1 MKKEM
6 FQKKR
11 GIWADS
17 HPVLHAIV
25 TMIFYMALVEIF
37 SLAVIMVF
45 EVIAALVYVLHGN
58 GTVSPSYISDMAVLT
73 SIANIT
79 SHILFVLI
87 YWLRRRRQLH
97 RFFRICNTGRGIL
110 LGCSVL
116 MTVSITFASYFVEK
130 TPFGNVGTALFMGI
144 EPGIAE
150 EVLFRIIPIS
160 AAMKSRKREQLV
172 LPVFLFTG
180 LGFGLIHSV
189 NLFAGADLISTLVQ
203 VLYATGVGFLFA
215 AIYMRTGNMW
225 ITIFLHTLNDA
236 IDFLS
241 LNLQTSGGVLTDTP
255 DTSGLIGL
263 LLFAALYYVNA
274 FYIFR
279 SCRRKTISNTWADI
293 WGGQTA

>member
-1 MKKEM
+1 M
-6 FQKKR
+6 
-11 GIWADS
+11 
-17 HPVLHAIV
+17 
-25 TMIFYMALVEIF
+25 
-37 SLAVIMVF
+37 
-45 EVIAALVYVLHGN
+45 
-58 GTVSPSYISDMAVLT
+58 
-73 SIANIT
+73 
-79 SHILFVLI
+79 
-87 YWLRRRRQLH
+87 
-97 RFFRICNTGRGIL
+97 
-110 LGCSVL
+110 
-116 MTVSITFASYFVEK
+116 
-130 TPFGNVGTALFMGI
+130 
-144 EPGIAE
+144 
-150 EVLFRIIPIS
+150 FRIIPIS

-180 LGFGLIHSV
+180 LSFGLIHSV